1 MAYLQKMT
9 CLSIVID
16 CDARHWGELTEKE
29 NNENMICTLINS
41 ITSYTTAHMS
51 LSAANR
57 IIIIG
62 ADSAL
67 SEPTI
72 YATNASTDVSFQR
85 NLFRFQ

>member
-1 MAYLQKMT
+1 MS

-16 CDARHWGELTEKE
+16 CDARHWGELAEKE
-29 NNENMICTLINS
+29 NNEKVICTLIHS

-57 IIIIG
+57 IVVIG
-62 ADSAL
+62 VDEAL

-72 YATNASTDVSFQR
+72 YATNASTDVSSR
-85 NLFRFQ
+85 RISFRFILVTE